1 MAETV
6 YLLGAG
12 INRVIKDRNG
22 LQPPLA
28 TDFFQQALRL
38 HDGGSEQY
46 REKVKPLFLEELV
59 LCNLSFFIFIV
70 FLIDLFIMPIEF
82 CASFLD

>member
-12 INRVIKDRNG
+12 INRVIKDWNG

-59 LCNLSFFIFIV
+59 VCNLNFFVFYIFR
-70 FLIDLFIMPIEF
+70 IDLFIVAI
-82 CASFLD
+82 